1 MPKKK
6 NQERNANPRT
16 AQTVVPTFDPEAPAI
31 AHILPPRGKK
41 PEPWPAWLLRTFVNQ
56 DLLKT
61 DPIALRDELFIN
73 HYRST
78 SWWSV
83 VDNLL
88 YTIEREAKRVLKDDP
103 PAFEDHL
110 ESSCFYE
117 LSEQHF
123 YDIFSMGRFTYK
135 QASAIA
141 ALRGIHVIR
150 ELTHADPGPS
160 GQDYLCDPHAEHTYD
175 SITASRIAMEM
186 ALVIVNAI
194 RGEFLESHAP
204 LIEHGVAFRQGPKYD
219 RRDNLGREIERAFRA
234 KGLKVSSRETWAD
247 FQRLGESGHKIIQEV
262 TDDEIYWKGRKE
274 PTSFRSFQN
283 RFYRIR
289 KRLKQHPSP
298 TEVAFPPRQK

>member
-6 NQERNANPRT
+6 NRAKRKANPNR
-16 AQTVVPTFDPEAPAI
+16 TVVPTFDPEAPRI

-41 PEPWPAWLLRTFVNQ
+41 PEPWPQWLLRTFVNQ
-56 DLLKT
+56 DLLKA
-61 DPIALRDELFIN
+61 DPIELRDELFIN
-73 HYRST
+73 HYRDT

-88 YTIEREAKRVLKDDP
+88 STIEREAKRLLKEDP
-103 PAFEDHL
+103 LPFEDHL
-110 ESSCFYE
+110 ESPGFE
-117 LSEQHF
+117 QLSEQRF
-123 YDIFSMGRFTYK
+123 YDIFSLARFTPK

-141 ALRGIHVIR
+141 ALGGIHVIR

-175 SITASRIAMEM
+175 SIAASRIAMEM

-204 LIEHGVAFRQGPKYD
+204 LIEHGVAFRQGPRYD
-219 RRDNLGREIERAFRA
+219 RRDKLGREIERTLKAR
-234 KGLKVSSRETWAD
+234 GLKVESTETWAY
-247 FQRLGESGHKIIQEV
+247 FQSLGKSGHKIIQEV
-262 TDDEIYWKGRKE
+262 TDDEIYLKGREK

-283 RFYRIR
+283 RFYAIR

-298 TEVAFPPRQK
+298 TEAAFPPPQK